1 MESVIKLCS
10 RDGIHN
16 YLKKLNKLTD
26 EESKTYLLKTSM
38 PTLRTGYVKE
48 KHKFIDPVGG
58 PMIVEGSLLK
68 EANAIVKS
76 IDFVNGFGYTVT
88 FE

>member
-10 RDGIHN
+10 RDGICN

-26 EESKTYLLKTSM
+26 GESKTYLLKTSM

-58 PMIVEGSLLK
+58 PIIIEGSLLK